1 MTRVSS
7 RRQLEPAVHG
17 LEWRSRV
24 ADHIRSLLRAKGLSE
39 QDLTERVTLPA
50 KRVEAILGARIVD
63 VRAHDIDLIAAVLGT
78 AAYTLFL
85 PIDAPVEIVPLEI
98 VEQSGSGHAKG

>member
-1 MTRVSS
+1 MTGMAS
-7 RRQLEPAVHG
+7 RRQPERPVPG
-17 LEWRSRV
+17 LDWRSRV

-50 KRVEAILGARIVD
+50 KHVEAILAARVVP
-63 VRAHDIDLIAAVLGT
+63 VRARDLDLIAAVLGT
-78 AAYTLFL
+78 AAFALFL
-85 PIDAPVEIVPLEI
+85 PGDAPINVETLEI